1 MVGYLASQAM
11 TCGVPMNAMVY
22 LLSDRPDPFE
32 YGPFC
37 KRPQGTWKMVQWTS
51 MDDLFDD
58 QFQKDVALSG
68 PLADRMRP
76 RTLDQFVGQERVIGK
91 GTIIRR
97 AVENDEVFS
106 MILWGPP
113 GTGKTTLAR
122 IIAARTKSAFVGLS
136 GVMSSKDDLLTAVK
150 QAADRRKFQKQ
161 RTILFVDEIHRW
173 NKAQQDALLP
183 YVENGVITLIG
194 ATTENPSFEV
204 IGPLLSRAKVFVLE
218 RLTPDHL
225 KKVLSHA
232 LQDKERGY
240 GQEKIEVE
248 PQAMEMLSTAANGD
262 ARTALSTLEIAVKST
277 PSRKGIKKITAVT
290 ITEAFQKPQLLYDK
304 KGEEHYNIISAYIK
318 SMRGSDP
325 DAALYWLGRMIEAGE
340 DPLFI
345 ARRMVIFASEDVSM
359 ADPHALP
366 LAMACFTACDS
377 IGYPE
382 CAITLSHVTVYL
394 ATCPKSNETYVA
406 YGEAMNDV
414 RSHGNDP
421 VPLHL
426 RNAPTKLMKD
436 LGYGQGYTY
445 SHDDDSDQQFLPD
458 DIKDKTYY
466 HPKRNPFLKP

>member
-1 MVGYLASQAM
+1 MS
-11 TCGVPMNAMVY
+11 
-22 LLSDRPDPFE
+22 
-32 YGPFC
+32 
-37 KRPQGTWKMVQWTS
+37 
-51 MDDLFDD
+51 DLFDQ
-58 QFQKDVALSG
+58 QFQDDLARFA

-76 RTLDQFVGQERVIGK
+76 QTLEQFFGQDQVIGPE
-91 GTIIRR
+91 TILRR
-97 AVENDEVFS
+97 AVENDELFS
-106 MILWGPP
+106 IILWGPP

-122 IIAARTKSAFVGLS
+122 IITARTKSTFVGLS
-136 GVMSSKDDLLTAVK
+136 GVMSSKDDLVTAVK

-183 YVENGVITLIG
+183 YVENGIVTLIG

-225 KKVLSHA
+225 KKIIQQA
-232 LQDKERGY
+232 LDDKVRGY
-240 GQEKIEVE
+240 GAMKIIVE
-248 PQAMEMLSTAANGD
+248 PQAMELLSTAANGD
-262 ARTALSTLEIAVKST
+262 ARTALATLEIAVKATTVTNGSKT
-277 PSRKGIKKITAVT
+277 ITAAT

-304 KGEEHYNIISAYIK
+304 KGEEHYNIISAFIK

-325 DAALYWLGRMIEAGE
+325 DAALYWLGRMVEAGE

-366 LAMACFTACDS
+366 LAMAAFTACDS

-382 CAITLSHVTVYL
+382 CAITLSHVVVYL

-406 YGEAMNDV
+406 YGAALEDV
-414 RSHGNDP
+414 RSHGNDA

-436 LGYGQGYTY
+436 IGYHRGYKY
-445 SHDDDSDQQFLPD
+445 SHDDESVQQFLPD
-458 DIKDKTYY
+458 DLKDATYY
-466 HPKRNPFLKP
+466 QPKANPFRTT

>member
-1 MVGYLASQAM
+1 MS
-11 TCGVPMNAMVY
+11 
-22 LLSDRPDPFE
+22 
-32 YGPFC
+32 
-37 KRPQGTWKMVQWTS
+37 
-51 MDDLFDD
+51 DLFDQ
-58 QFQKDVALSG
+58 QFQDDLAKFA

-76 RTLDQFVGQERVIGK
+76 QTLEQFFGQDQVIGPE
-91 GTIIRR
+91 TILRR
-97 AVENDEVFS
+97 AVENDELFS
-106 MILWGPP
+106 IILWGPP

-136 GVMSSKDDLLTAVK
+136 GVMSSKDDLVTAVK

-183 YVENGVITLIG
+183 YVENGIVTLIG

-225 KKVLSHA
+225 KKIIQQA
-232 LQDKERGY
+232 LDDKVRGY
-240 GQEKIEVE
+240 GATKIVVE
-248 PQAMEMLSTAANGD
+248 PQAMELLSTAANGD
-262 ARTALSTLEIAVKST
+262 ARTALATLEIAVKATTVVAGSKT
-277 PSRKGIKKITAVT
+277 ITAAT

-304 KGEEHYNIISAYIK
+304 KGEEHYNIISAFIK

-325 DAALYWLGRMIEAGE
+325 DAALYWLGRMVEAGE

-366 LAMACFTACDS
+366 LAMAAFTACDS

-382 CAITLSHVTVYL
+382 CAITLSHVVVYL

-406 YGEAMNDV
+406 YGAALEDV
-414 RSHGNDP
+414 RSHGNDA

-436 LGYGQGYTY
+436 IGYHRGYKY
-445 SHDDDSDQQFLPD
+445 SHDDASAQQFLPD
-458 DIKDKTYY
+458 DLKDATYY
-466 HPKRNPFLKP
+466 LPKANPFRTS

>member
-1 MVGYLASQAM
+1 MS
-11 TCGVPMNAMVY
+11 
-22 LLSDRPDPFE
+22 
-32 YGPFC
+32 
-37 KRPQGTWKMVQWTS
+37 
-51 MDDLFDD
+51 DLFDQ
-58 QFQKDVALSG
+58 QFQDDLARFA

-76 RTLDQFVGQERVIGK
+76 QTLEQFFGQDQVIGPE
-91 GTIIRR
+91 TILRR
-97 AVENDEVFS
+97 AVENDELFS
-106 MILWGPP
+106 IILWGPP

-136 GVMSSKDDLLTAVK
+136 GVMSSKDDLVTAVK

-183 YVENGVITLIG
+183 YVENGIVTLIG

-225 KKVLSHA
+225 KKIIQQA
-232 LQDKERGY
+232 LDDKVRGY
-240 GQEKIEVE
+240 GATKITVE
-248 PQAMEMLSTAANGD
+248 PQAMELLSTAANGD
-262 ARTALSTLEIAVKST
+262 ARTALATLEIAVKATTVANGSKT
-277 PSRKGIKKITAVT
+277 ITATT

-304 KGEEHYNIISAYIK
+304 KGEEHYNIISAFIK

-325 DAALYWLGRMIEAGE
+325 DAALYWLGRMVEAGE

-366 LAMACFTACDS
+366 LAMAAFTACDS

-382 CAITLSHVTVYL
+382 CAITLSHVVVYL

-406 YGEAMNDV
+406 YGAALEDV
-414 RSHGNDP
+414 RSHGNDA

-436 LGYGQGYTY
+436 IGYHRGYKY
-445 SHDDDSDQQFLPD
+445 SHDDESDQQFLPD
-458 DIKDKTYY
+458 DLKDATYY
-466 HPKRNPFLKP
+466 QPKANPFRTS

>member
-1 MVGYLASQAM
+1 MS
-11 TCGVPMNAMVY
+11 
-22 LLSDRPDPFE
+22 
-32 YGPFC
+32 
-37 KRPQGTWKMVQWTS
+37 
-51 MDDLFDD
+51 DLFDQ
-58 QFQKDVALSG
+58 QFQDDLAKFA

-76 RTLDQFVGQERVIGK
+76 QTLEQFFGQDQVIGPE
-91 GTIIRR
+91 TILRR
-97 AVENDEVFS
+97 AVENDELFS
-106 MILWGPP
+106 IILWGPP

-122 IIAARTKSAFVGLS
+122 IIAARTQSAFVGLS
-136 GVMSSKDDLLTAVK
+136 GVMSSKDDLVTAVK

-183 YVENGVITLIG
+183 YVENGIVTLIG

-225 KKVLSHA
+225 KKIIQQA
-232 LQDKERGY
+232 LDDKVRGY
-240 GQEKIEVE
+240 GATKIIVE
-248 PQAMEMLSTAANGD
+248 PQAMELLSTAANGD
-262 ARTALSTLEIAVKST
+262 ARTALVTLEIAVKATTVVSGSKT
-277 PSRKGIKKITAVT
+277 ITAST

-304 KGEEHYNIISAYIK
+304 KGEEHYNIISAFIK

-325 DAALYWLGRMIEAGE
+325 DAALYWLGRMVEAGE

-366 LAMACFTACDS
+366 LAMAAFTACDS

-382 CAITLSHVTVYL
+382 CAITLSHVAVYL

-406 YGEAMNDV
+406 YGAALEDV
-414 RSHGNDP
+414 RSHGNDA

-436 LGYGQGYTY
+436 IGYQRGYKY
-445 SHDDDSDQQFLPD
+445 SHDDASAQQFLPD
-458 DIKDKTYY
+458 DLKDATYY
-466 HPKRNPFLKP
+466 QPKANPFRTS

>member
-1 MVGYLASQAM
+1 MS
-11 TCGVPMNAMVY
+11 
-22 LLSDRPDPFE
+22 
-32 YGPFC
+32 
-37 KRPQGTWKMVQWTS
+37 
-51 MDDLFDD
+51 DLFDQ
-58 QFQKDVALSG
+58 QFQDDLARFA

-76 RTLDQFVGQERVIGK
+76 QTLEQFFGQDQVIGPE
-91 GTIIRR
+91 TILRR
-97 AVENDEVFS
+97 AVENDELFS
-106 MILWGPP
+106 IILWGPP

-122 IIAARTKSAFVGLS
+122 IIAARTKSTFVGLS
-136 GVMSSKDDLLTAVK
+136 GVMSSKDDLVTAVK

-183 YVENGVITLIG
+183 YVENGIVTLIG

-225 KKVLSHA
+225 KKIIQQA
-232 LQDKERGY
+232 LDDKVRGY
-240 GQEKIEVE
+240 GAMKIIVE
-248 PQAMEMLSTAANGD
+248 PQAMELLSTAANGD
-262 ARTALSTLEIAVKST
+262 ARTALATLEIAVKATTVTNGSKT
-277 PSRKGIKKITAVT
+277 ITAAT

-304 KGEEHYNIISAYIK
+304 KGEEHYNIISAFIK

-325 DAALYWLGRMIEAGE
+325 DAALYWLGRMVEAGE

-366 LAMACFTACDS
+366 LAMAAFTACDS

-382 CAITLSHVTVYL
+382 CAITLSHVVVYL

-406 YGEAMNDV
+406 YGAALEDV
-414 RSHGNDP
+414 RSHGNDA

-436 LGYGQGYTY
+436 IGYHRGYKY
-445 SHDDDSDQQFLPD
+445 SHDDESVQQFLPD
-458 DIKDKTYY
+458 DLKDATYY
-466 HPKRNPFLKP
+466 QPKANPFRTT